1 MDTRVSLQEID
12 HEDVTFINPFNLKTR
27 KFKVGQWIDL
37 KDTID
42 QWLEAQVLIV
52 EENRIF
58 VHYNGWGRRWDE
70 WIQTDSPRIAT
81 FRTYTVGMH
90 RSDFMSPSPSN
101 DPDAELQLPQI
112 DTAEIAMEAG
122 KLMEETALMMYE
134 FARL

>member
-1 MDTRVSLQEID
+1 M
-12 HEDVTFINPFNLKTR
+12 
-27 KFKVGQWIDL
+27 
-37 KDTID
+37 
-42 QWLEAQVLIV
+42 LIV

-101 DPDAELQLPQI
+101 DPDAELQLYHECSLSSPQI